1 MKPTEKDIIHENG
14 SYFVLSQKNCY
25 TVFRNG
31 ITHATSDGSYAR
43 DKDGMSLA
51 KYRCNYLA
59 KMENK
64 K

>member
-31 ITHATSDGSYAR
+31 VTCATSDSAYA
-43 DKDGMSLA
+43 KNEDGLSIA
-51 KYRCNYLA
+51 KARCNYLA